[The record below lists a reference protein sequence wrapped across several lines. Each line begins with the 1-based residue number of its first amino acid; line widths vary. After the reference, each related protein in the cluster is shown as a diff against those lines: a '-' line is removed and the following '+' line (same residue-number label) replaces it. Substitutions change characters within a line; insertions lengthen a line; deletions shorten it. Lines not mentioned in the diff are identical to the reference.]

1 MKQIPHLTYA
11 EQFAL
16 DEWLTYYPEDMPYAD
31 ILTLLREADWSDEAI
46 SVWEV
51 VERYPL
57 SQVAEFIENTR
68 IHFDRVVGSAFH
80 E

>member
-1 MKQIPHLTYA
+1 MKQIPHLTYG

-16 DEWLTYYPEDMPYAD
+16 DEWLTYYPENMSYAH
-31 ILTLLREADWSDEAI
+31 ILKLLREADWSDEAI

-57 SQVAEFIENTR
+57 SQVAEFIEDTR
-68 IHFDRVVGSAFH
+68 LHFDRVVGSACH

>member
-1 MKQIPHLTYA
+1 MKQIPHLTYG

-16 DEWLTYYPEDMPYAD
+16 DEWLTLYPENMAYAD
-31 ILTLLREADWSDEAI
+31 ILKLLQEADWSHEAI

-51 VERYPL
+51 VENFPL
-57 SQVAEFIENTR
+57 SQVAEFIEDTR
-68 IHFDRVVGSAFH
+68 LHFDRIVGSACH